1 MNLNYHT
8 AIKAAKNERSEQRQG
23 ADSLAQRKKTRLSD
37 GTFDYLSTE
46 RATSKQIQLN
56 RERLSDSLSDVFERA
71 CCMGFMSEDDVRHRM
86 YKLSAFLNRPRG
98 E

>member
-1 MNLNYHT
+1 MNLNYH
-8 AIKAAKNERSEQRQG
+8 AEIKAAKDERSEQRLS
-23 ADSLAQRKKTRLSD
+23 ADSLAKKHKTV
-37 GTFDYLSTE
+37 FVPAE
-46 RATSKQIQLN
+46 SKQTKLN

-86 YKLSAFLNRPRG
+86 YELSAFLNRPRG